1 MEVLLLSPSG
11 KDYLWGGT
19 RLKKEYGKDLPLVP
33 LAETWECSVHPDGPS
48 VIAGGSYAGRTL
60 KEVLDENPEWLGSK
74 VGDELPI
81 LVKFID
87 AEKDLSVQVHPDDE
101 YARVHENQNGKTEM
115 WYVLDAAPNAELIHG
130 FAHDVTPDQLREA
143 VKTGKLSKH
152 LQKVKV
158 RRGDTFFI
166 SPGTIHAIGAGIMV
180 AEIQENSNVTYRVY
194 DYDRIDKDGKK
205 RPLHIEKAIEVANMK
220 ASSVTRQ
227 APKFIKY
234 YPGCAREILCR
245 CKYFEVERIQVS
257 MGFSFSVTE
266 ESYQV
271 LLCTDGYGGIE
282 TDESRRPLRFAKGDC
297 LFLPASIGRCHVL
310 GNTTLL
316 KIRN

>member
-48 VIAGGSYAGRTL
+48 VITGGSYAGRTL

-101 YARVHENQNGKTEM
+101 YARIHENQNGKTEM
-115 WYVLDAAPNAELIHG
+115 WYVLDAAPGAELIHG
-130 FAHDVTPDQLREA
+130 FAHDVTPEQLREA
-143 VKTGKLSKH
+143 VRTGKLSKH

-166 SPGTIHAIGAGIMV
+166 PPGTIHAIGAGIMV
-180 AEIQENSNVTYRVY
+180 AEIQEEMCATPSVGYGIAPIGHDTTVVSVSSTTVNISTSVTFATGYSWS
-194 DYDRIDKDGKK
+194 DSSAEIQA
-205 RPLHIEKAIEVANMK
+205 AIEAYLLGLRETWSSGDITTFITVYVSRIESAILSVEGVLDVSGTKLNGS
-220 ASSVTRQ
+220 ASNLVLSWDAIPILGTVT
-227 APKFIKY
+227 
-234 YPGCAREILCR
+234 
-245 CKYFEVERIQVS
+245 
-257 MGFSFSVTE
+257 
-266 ESYQV
+266 
-271 LLCTDGYGGIE
+271 
-282 TDESRRPLRFAKGDC
+282 
-297 LFLPASIGRCHVL
+297 
-310 GNTTLL
+310 NT
-316 KIRN
+316 